1 MIEVNPDVVQVMYA
15 VCSGSEAND
24 LALRVARANVAGA
37 WHVAVMEGAY
47 HGHTTAT
54 LDLSPYKF
62 DGPGGMGKPPHV
74 HVLPCPDV
82 YRYMR
87 GQLDLL
93 VPVQMPSVASSC
105 PPCSTTCIVT
115 GLLLHAKHMSHQTCW
130 CRHL

>member
-1 MIEVNPDVVQVMYA
+1 MQVMYA

-24 LALRVARANVAGA
+24 LALRVARANRPGA

-82 YRYMR
+82 FRHVTHSCMLWQTLHCSFLWA
-87 GQLDLL
+87 QLHL
-93 VPVQMPSVASSC
+93 Q
-105 PPCSTTCIVT
+105 
-115 GLLLHAKHMSHQTCW
+115 GL
-130 CRHL
+130 

>member
-1 MIEVNPDVVQVMYA
+1 MYA

-24 LALRVARANVAGA
+24 LALRVARANVPGA

-62 DGPGGMGKPPHV
+62 DGPGGLGKPPHV

-82 YRYMR
+82 YRCAL
-87 GQLDLL
+87 Q
-93 VPVQMPSVASSC
+93 SSC
-105 PPCSTTCIVT
+105 AVHCGSAKCTQEVT
-115 GLLLHAKHMSHQTCW
+115 KVHYLEELNKSHLC
-130 CRHL
+130 CP

>member
-1 MIEVNPDVVQVMYA
+1 MALSMPSAQQCFVTYVCRAIFKPDSQSEFDIALQVMYA

-24 LALRVARANVAGA
+24 LALRVARANRPGA
-37 WHVAVMEGAY
+37 WHVAVVEGAY

-82 YRYMR
+82 LRYSPAIITC
-87 GQLDLL
+87 DTSNKAALL
-93 VPVQMPSVASSC
+93 CTPM
-105 PPCSTTCIVT
+105 
-115 GLLLHAKHMSHQTCW
+115 
-130 CRHL
+130 

>member
-1 MIEVNPDVVQVMYA
+1 MYA

-37 WHVAVMEGAY
+37 WHVAVMQGGY

-62 DGPGGMGKPPHV
+62 DGPGGLGQPPHV

-82 YRYMR
+82 YRYGSPPSYGSLPPFQPCRFAPQEVM
-87 GQLDLL
+87 LD
-93 VPVQMPSVASSC
+93 
-105 PPCSTTCIVT
+105 T
-115 GLLLHAKHMSHQTCW
+115 MSI
-130 CRHL
+130 